1 MCKNEKIK
9 EHLLHKVLISDKGD
23 FLAGR
28 KPKNLPLVTAPPV
41 SEPYADPGSNP
52 FLIRGVPRNQEELEN
67 SKMTGKPLF
76 VRHLDIPYHT
86 SYGGNR
92 STAYPNDLFE
102 VIADAQETGG
112 MAQRQLGFSSRFGVS
127 DRADNRVK
135 DGSVAMVPHRLSA
148 VQHARGV

>member
-9 EHLLHKVLISDKGD
+9 ENLLHKVLISDKGD

-41 SEPYADPGSNP
+41 AEPYADPGSNP

-76 VRHLDIPYHT
+76 VRHLDIPYYT
-86 SYGGNR
+86 AYGGNR

-102 VIADAQETGG
+102 IIADAQETGG
-112 MAQRQLGFSSRFGVS
+112 LAQRQLGFTSRFGVS
-127 DRADNRVK
+127 DRADNRLK
-135 DGSVAMVPHRLSA
+135 DGNISYVPPRLSA